1 MSYNN
6 LMGWFVSAS
15 DSVLVG
21 FFGVKTR
28 LRVPLLFDCK
38 ILKTEY
44 GERRGNNDEA
54 LTWGRGLINLIFSK
68 DVYRHSLFFFLARSP
83 IFFEK
88 NEKKYKTKSVYRLVL
103 KWTAKAFLHCYAVVH
118 SLFCIDYE
126 CTNAVNLLTS
136 CRIHAFARFVLQS
149 VELRLSNSL
158 FREDN

>member
-83 IFFEK
+83 IFSKRTERKIKQRLCTGEFWDEQLK
-88 NEKKYKTKSVYRLVL
+88 PSFMVTWQCTVSSALIMNVQMQLIYWHHVEPMHLLDLYYR
-103 KWTAKAFLHCYAVVH
+103 A
-118 SLFCIDYE
+118 
-126 CTNAVNLLTS
+126 
-136 CRIHAFARFVLQS
+136 
-149 VELRLSNSL
+149 
-158 FREDN
+158 

>member
-88 NEKKYKTKSVYRLVL
+88 NGKKNKITGYFLDEQLKPPFIVTQQCTVSSALIMNVQMQSIYGHHVEPMHLLDLYYR
-103 KWTAKAFLHCYAVVH
+103 A
-118 SLFCIDYE
+118 
-126 CTNAVNLLTS
+126 
-136 CRIHAFARFVLQS
+136 
-149 VELRLSNSL
+149 
-158 FREDN
+158 